1 MRITTLCLPLMVDGV
16 ASDSLLR
23 QHGELAS
30 RPRAVEPPQLCG
42 FHSAQATA
50 PCPRL
55 LGNDSALRE
64 VAVAFTAIT
73 GDVAVEHRHDMLV
86 VLCTAVTIAL

>member
-42 FHSAQATA
+42 FDSAQATA
-50 PCPRL
+50 PCARP
-55 LGNDSALRE
+55 LGNDSALLE